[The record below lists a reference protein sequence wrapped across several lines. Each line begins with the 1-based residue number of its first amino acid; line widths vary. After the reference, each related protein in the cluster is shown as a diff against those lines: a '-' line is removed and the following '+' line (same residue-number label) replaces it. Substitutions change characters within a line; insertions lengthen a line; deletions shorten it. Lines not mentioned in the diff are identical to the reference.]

1 MQIFFFIVPC
11 LNSLSSSEQPFFF
24 HKIVNLRA
32 FRPYIDSNA
41 TEMFKAKKG
50 SKDIVKI
57 SGSTVIL

>member
-1 MQIFFFIVPC
+1 MLEFTELFRTT
-11 LNSLSSSEQPFFF
+11 LFFF

-32 FRPYIDSNA
+32 FWPYIDSNA